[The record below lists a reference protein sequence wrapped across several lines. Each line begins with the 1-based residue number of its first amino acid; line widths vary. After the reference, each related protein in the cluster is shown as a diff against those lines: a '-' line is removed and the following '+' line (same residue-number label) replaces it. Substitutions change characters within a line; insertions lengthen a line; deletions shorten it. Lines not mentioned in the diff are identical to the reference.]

1 MEYLLIEN
9 AITQALQICMK
20 LESERGLIAG
30 EGEARLLNAYIKVF
44 RLLFVFFSRCG
55 CGRESKWNFKCT
67 QRLCV
72 TKEASLIVLQVQSLY
87 QVLI

>member
-30 EGEARLLNAYIKVF
+30 EGEVQLLNAYIKVF
-44 RLLFVFFSRCG
+44 RLLFFFPG
-55 CGRESKWNFKCT
+55 VG
-67 QRLCV
+67 V
-72 TKEASLIVLQVQSLY
+72 GVGASPNGTLNAPSASA
-87 QVLI
+87 